1 MYPQINNSLLE
12 KVSFNYHDVLILYFR
27 RKKNADEYVSTKL
40 VSSKYKATTDIH
52 VQEHKRLVHVSS
64 RK

>member
-27 RKKNADEYVSTKL
+27 RKKNADEYVSTNL
-40 VSSKYKATTDIH
+40 VSSKYKATTDI
-52 VQEHKRLVHVSS
+52 QEHKRLVHVSS